1 MLWQVN
7 SQQFSQLPKEHVTPL
22 AMLFTEWERG
32 KHDDKS
38 LVQRFLTT
46 LPRLTGTVQWSTSY
60 WEDDNLVSRMFYEC
74 EDTEESDV
82 YEDELYREESSSEQ
96 SVDSEV
102 EFHLYSQVHYSQN
115 LAEISSLE
123 VTEEADLAEFTDQSS
138 VVTVAPPE
146 DKNIVELPDCDGQIS
161 DDPEIIV
168 LSDTPEEDSVYK
180 SKAQKSTSSLAKD
193 KKHTQGS
200 SGANNAKA
208 TECNALYPSGSDTEV
223 SRQGPSGKLSSVG
236 SGTLTVQEVMVIDDS
251 SDDEE
256 ESTMSESDH
265 IESWMLLGCS
275 ADDKDEDIMLNVEGT
290 PVREG

>member
-1 MLWQVN
+1 M
-7 SQQFSQLPKEHVTPL
+7 
-22 AMLFTEWERG
+22 
-32 KHDDKS
+32 
-38 LVQRFLTT
+38 FL
-46 LPRLTGTVQWSTSY
+46 LLN
-60 WEDDNLVSRMFYEC
+60 NLVSRMFYEC

-82 YEDELYREESSSEQ
+82 YEDELYREESSSEK

-180 SKAQKSTSSLAKD
+180 SKAQKSKSSLAKD

-200 SGANNAKA
+200 SGANDAKA

-256 ESTMSESDH
+256 ESMMSESDH

-290 PVREG
+290 PIREG